1 MAGNL
6 VLKDISQSDLNAAER
21 VAATGVSWSDVFHE
35 KVSWDAKSRADL
47 ETLLSGKPLED
58 RSGLPPHRY
67 LTFSFADTITS
78 EAQADIEKFLL
89 KPKPI
94 PSWMYK
100 GPGGLVL
107 PHGDKLNDSYKYG
120 TEKLT
125 ANKAWNN
132 GNLHQALHIQYLSGS
147 LIVEVYYLSGRE
159 IKG

>member
-21 VAATGVSWSDVFHE
+21 AAATGVSWS
-35 KVSWDAKSRADL
+35 KVHHKDIPWDAKSRADL
-47 ETLLSGKPLED
+47 ETLLSGKALKD

-67 LTFSFADTITS
+67 LTFSLADTRTT
-78 EAQADIEKFLL
+78 EARADIERFLL
-89 KPKPI
+89 KPDPI

-107 PHGDKLNDSYKYG
+107 PHGDKLNESYTYG

-125 ANKAWNN
+125 AQKSWNN

-159 IKG
+159 IK